1 MHVEKRF
8 YVYIMTN
15 RNNDVLYTGVT
26 NDLARRVCEH
36 KSGEVGGFTSRYKIN
51 KLVYFEAFDSIEE
64 AIAREKR
71 IKGGSRI
78 KKIRLVDSKNE
89 EWMDLTYCI

>member
-1 MHVEKRF
+1 MEKRY

-15 RNNDVLYTGVT
+15 RHNNVLYTGVT
-26 NDLARRVCEH
+26 NDLARRVYEH

-51 KLVYFEAFDSIEE
+51 KLVYYEAFDSIDE
-64 AIAREKR
+64 AITREKR

-78 KKIRLVDSKNE
+78 NKIKLVDRMNE
-89 EWMDLTYCI
+89 DWIDLTRCI